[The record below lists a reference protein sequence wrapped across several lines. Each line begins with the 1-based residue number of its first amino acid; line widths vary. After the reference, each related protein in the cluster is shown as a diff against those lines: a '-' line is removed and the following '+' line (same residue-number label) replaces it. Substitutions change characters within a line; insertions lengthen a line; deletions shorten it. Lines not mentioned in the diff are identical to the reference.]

1 MSAGAILGF
10 DTATADAVVAVTI
23 GGQPVSERRA
33 QPDGSGRPR
42 HAAKLLAEIEA
53 AAADAGGWEA
63 IERLAVGIGPGTFTG
78 LRIGVD
84 DGTRARAGEVAA
96 AGRGRLARGARARDR
111 RAGRGTKVPAAD
123 RRAPRRALRSARR
136 RLRPTALGPVRRG
149 ARAARC
155 NGLPMPGCDRWPGAT
170 ARYDFERS
178 SSPRAWRCSPTRT
191 RDTGWRRGTSARWP
205 RGSTPG
211 PVTEVKPAYLRRPDA
226 EVWREQRDR
235 NPGERR

>member
-78 LRIGVD
+78 LRIGV
-84 DGTRARAGEVAA
+84 TTARA
-96 AGRGRLARGARARDR
+96 LAQARSLPLVGVGSLEALGLGIA

-123 RRAPRRALRSARR
+123 RRAPRRALRGARR

-149 ARAARC
+149 ARAA
-155 NGLPMPGCDRWPGAT
+155 PAT
-170 ARYDFERS
+170 ACRCRAATVGRGRRLATIS
-178 SSPRAWRCSPTRT
+178 SAARVRGRGCAP
-191 RDTGWRRGTSARWP
+191 RRGPGTPDGGAARLRTG
-205 RGSTPG
+205 RGGHARAGDRGQTRLLE
-211 PVTEVKPAYLRRPDA
+211 TTRRRGMA
-226 EVWREQRDR
+226 
-235 NPGERR
+235 

>member
-78 LRIGVD
+78 LRIGV
-84 DGTRARAGEVAA
+84 TTARALAQARSLPLVGVGSLEALGLGIAERAEGRKCLPLIDARRAELFGALVDDSGQPLWDPFVAGPEQLLQRLADAGLRPLAGGDGSLRFRAQLESAGVDVLPDADPGHRMAARHVCELA
-96 AGRGRLARGARARDR
+96 AG
-111 RAGRGTKVPAAD
+111 V
-123 RRAPRRALRSARR
+123 
-136 RLRPTALGPVRRG
+136 
-149 ARAARC
+149 
-155 NGLPMPGCDRWPGAT
+155 
-170 ARYDFERS
+170 
-178 SSPRAWRCSPTRT
+178 
-191 RDTGWRRGTSARWP
+191 
-205 RGSTPG
+205 TPG